1 LVELLGGRP
10 TPGIGFAVGVDRV
23 VLLASAVQPADDAA
37 PEAFVVG
44 ADPTATDLRLKVAS
58 DLRAA
63 GVNARVDLAQRRLTR
78 QLEAADRD
86 GAHFAVVIG
95 DELEAGQV
103 QLRDLKAGSQ
113 KLANVADL
121 AREIKRSSETHRHG

>member
-1 LVELLGGRP
+1 M
-10 TPGIGFAVGVDRV
+10 GVDRD
-23 VLLASAVQPADDAA
+23 VLLAASAKPASEIA

-44 ADPTATDLRLKVAS
+44 ADPAATELRFKVAT

-63 GVNARVDLAQRRLTR
+63 GISARADLGQRKLTR
-78 QLEAADRD
+78 QLEAADRE

-95 DELEAGQV
+95 DELDAGQV

-113 KLANVADL
+113 KLVNLADL
-121 AREIKRSSETHRHG
+121 AREIERASSTHKHG